1 MKIKDTDKINV
12 ATLNGYMKRISRFY
26 NFCFASQY
34 TTINPCL
41 FITKDKSQV
50 SDREG
55 REAFIKNKRFG
66 NKLLNFPIYFSMIE
80 IL

>member
-26 NFCFASQY
+26 NFCFISQY

-41 FITKDKSQV
+41 FVTKDKSQI
-50 SDREG
+50 SERRKET
-55 REAFIKNKRFG
+55 FTKK
-66 NKLLNFPIYFSMIE
+66 MI
-80 IL
+80 